1 MKYYVVHRHSGA
13 KADVQELKSPSEQW
27 DDGEDAKLEALA
39 EGARQLVRSKLQ
51 NTDKQQVELAKKQ
64 LIQQWLKA

>member
-1 MKYYVVHRHSGA
+1 M
-13 KADVQELKSPSEQW
+13 QEIKSPSKQW

-39 EGARQLVRSKLQ
+39 EGARVLVRKKLQ
-51 NTDKQQVELAKKQ
+51 NANKQKAELAKKQ